1 MRLQEL
7 ATALGLAFEG
17 DPDLEIQGLAGLR
30 DATPSELSFVTGE
43 QYSKDF
49 EASKGAV
56 FLAPPDFETRGRPC
70 LRATAPYAEFARA
83 VDILYPRE
91 RPAPGTHKTA
101 VVAADVVLGL
111 NVSIGAYAVL
121 GSRVRIGDRSCIHP
135 HVTLYPG
142 VRIGVDCEI
151 HSGAQLRDGVTLG
164 DRCVIQNGAVIGA
177 EGFGFVFRE
186 DGTRVRVPHRCPVE
200 LGNDCEVGANST
212 IDAAHPGHS
221 RRGHSQVR
229 TRIGDGVKI
238 DNLTHVGHGSSI
250 GPGATLCAQVGLS
263 GSSSVGAGAFLAGQ
277 VGVGDNV
284 HIGERTL
291 VGGKTGVTSDVGPD
305 MQVLGY
311 PHMERRL
318 WGRVMVAS
326 KRLPELLRRVRELEK
341 KIDTD
346 DED

>member
-7 ATALGLAFEG
+7 ATALGLVYEG
-17 DPDLEIQGLAGLR
+17 DADLEILGLAGLR
-30 DATPSELSFVTGE
+30 DATASELSFVTGE
-43 QYSKDF
+43 KYRKDF
-49 EASKGAV
+49 EASQGAAFV
-56 FLAPPDFETRGRPC
+56 APPDFETRGRPC

-91 RPAPGTHKTA
+91 RPAPGTHETA
-101 VVAADVVLGL
+101 VVAADAVLGVD
-111 NVSIGAYAVL
+111 VSIGAFAVL
-121 GSRVRIGDRSCIHP
+121 GRGVRIGDRSCIHS

-142 VRIGVDCEI
+142 VRVGADCEI
-151 HSGAQLRDGVTLG
+151 HSGARLRDAVTLG

-177 EGFGFVFRE
+177 EGFGFVFRA
-186 DGTRVRVPHRCPVE
+186 DGTRVRVPHSCPVE
-200 LGNDCEVGANST
+200 LGDDCEVGANAT

-221 RRGHSQVR
+221 RRGHAQVR
-229 TRIGDGVKI
+229 TRICDGVKI
-238 DNLTHVGHGSSI
+238 DNLVHVGHGSSI
-250 GPGATLCAQVGLS
+250 GRGATLCAQVGPS

-305 MQVLGY
+305 MQILGY

-318 WGRVMVAS
+318 WGRVMAAS

-341 KIDTD
+341 KIDA
-346 DED
+346 DEG

>member
-7 ATALGLAFEG
+7 ATALDLAYEG
-17 DPDLEIQGLAGLR
+17 DPDLEIRGLAGLR
-30 DATPSELSFVTGE
+30 DATHSELSFVTGE
-43 QYSKDF
+43 RYRKDF
-49 EASKGAV
+49 EASEGAA
-56 FLAPPDFETRGRPC
+56 FLAPPDFETQGKPC
-70 LRATAPYAEFARA
+70 LRAAAPYAEFARA

-91 RPAPGTHKTA
+91 RPTPGTHETA
-101 VVAADVVLGL
+101 VVAPDVVLGAD
-111 NVSIGAYAVL
+111 VSIGAYSVL
-121 GSRVRIGDRSCIHP
+121 GSGVQIGDRSCIHP

-142 VRIGVDCEI
+142 VCIGVDCEI
-151 HSGAQLRDGVTLG
+151 HSGARLRDGVTLG

-177 EGFGFVFRE
+177 EGFGFVFRA

-200 LGNDCEVGANST
+200 LGDDCEVGANAT

-221 RRGHSQVR
+221 RRGHAQVR
-229 TRIGDGVKI
+229 TRIDAGVKI
-238 DNLTHVGHGSSI
+238 DNQVHVGHGSSI
-250 GPGATLCAQVGLS
+250 GRDATLCAQVGMS
-263 GSSSVGAGAFLAGQ
+263 GSSSIGAGAFLAGQ

-305 MQVLGY
+305 LQILGY

-346 DED
+346 DEG